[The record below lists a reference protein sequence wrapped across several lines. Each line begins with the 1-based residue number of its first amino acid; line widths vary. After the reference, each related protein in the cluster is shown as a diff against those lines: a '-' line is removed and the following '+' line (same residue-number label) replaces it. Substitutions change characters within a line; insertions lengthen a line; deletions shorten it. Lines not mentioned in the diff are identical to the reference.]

1 MLLYFMSYCY
11 GYGFVIVI
19 VSRMVI
25 YNSNCLWKDYSIV
38 VVIVSDYQGYS
49 IVIVIVNGNVK
60 VMVWLM

>member
-1 MLLYFMSYCY
+1 MYCY
-11 GYGFVIVI
+11 GYVIVI

-25 YNSNCLWKDYSIV
+25 QNSNCLWKDYSIV

-49 IVIVIVNGNVK
+49 KVILFVNGNVK